1 MKTNLLKSIF
11 ISLILVMGV
20 SNAWAFN
27 ITANNYVYFEKPSDW
42 SNVSILLG
50 HNTWSQGYN
59 FTKISNTNLYYW
71 KTPSWS
77 GATEYYFIDATGWGG
92 EGKKPTDRKGYASHA
107 SSKFTTNFSKY
118 HLFTSSKE
126 VKKDASS
133 YATAVN
139 RTQTIKVQLKDGSNW
154 IDATVVPADLTASTY
169 ALKSETEAD
178 AKSASLAKESTTVS
192 ATVSAAYSATV
203 SLSCTNVLD
212 GYVFEGW
219 YDANGNKITSYTV
232 SDAHT
237 VYARFIQSAEETN
250 LVTISYKCGSTD
262 VVTSITEQVGVETE
276 KTFTAPTVTGYN
288 FTGWTVGAGMTLKA
302 GTKNDAT
309 ITVVT
314 KPSSSDYT
322 LVANYEEVM
331 ETVYFINTNKWSTV
345 NIHKWN
351 GKAAASS
358 WPGEKLTASGEKIGE
373 YDVYAYTA
381 KQGDYANVIF
391 NSKTSST
398 DGGNAQ
404 TGDLEWTAGK
414 YYIYNYGGKS
424 DWYTKEDAEALLVV
438 PVVTHDIV
446 VKAVVPE
453 VWNSGTISIH
463 YWGDG
468 ISATANPV
476 ATEKEG
482 NWNKYTIKE
491 VPEGTSVNV
500 IFINGTGWNGN
511 ANQTAN
517 ITGITEDK
525 CFQIS
530 AKNKDGEGKCTVKE
544 VDCDADI
551 TPEGDDYYTVVGV
564 ADIFGEAWAT
574 KNEANKMAKQ
584 GDGSYKLVK
593 ENVTLA
599 AIGYDWK
606 IAKNGDWW
614 NDAATGVNPSG
625 GGNNTLTI
633 STPGRYNVT
642 FTLSAD
648 LKSATAKTELL
659 EEIIVIPDCY
669 ISGNATLTGG
679 EGWQGNEFTMVY
691 NEETETWTYTLA
703 GLQPEKEY
711 ELKVVCGGTWYSFAN
726 LATPVPTGVTEG
738 NDHAIAFQME
748 EAGNVVVTYNKTKGI
763 TINGNFVKFINVYL
777 AGDMTN
783 WGEGQLQFRK
793 NAADD
798 KVATVTVELTEG
810 EHKFKI
816 VEDGKWLGNN
826 GTMTREYHENWIF
839 RAKQDDGT
847 TDEVDATIYADENGI
862 YTFTWNP
869 EKDQLT
875 VTYPASTEKY
885 IYFKNNPGWKQVYV
899 YFFQEDNFND
909 KGAISTG
916 LTVANHRVG
925 EMKQVGTSDIWQ
937 YEYGTAGLPL
947 SGVIAFTET
956 LQENKSNFS
965 NTKAAYRTDFNKNM
979 ELFIPQETS
988 NETKNNTK
996 YYSTGLWMKYN
1007 SIESGY
1013 VFANNIDDDWQE
1025 DSLVADAPGG
1035 YHFATQVSLGG
1046 NTTCNF
1052 KVKNIKGDWFGK
1064 KSTTMTSTNTN
1075 VELEVGAGDEYNV
1088 KLTTT
1093 SAGNYTFS
1101 IDLSDGKMMVSV
1113 EYPLQTSD
1121 YRLVY
1126 VESEVLG
1133 QAPYTKFHPAQSIRG
1148 IAEGTKKDI
1157 VSFYINKDGK
1167 NPAILLQQCTN
1178 INGAN
1183 ITWEDVVIQSI
1194 NGNQGANPGRAKA
1207 PAKRSAE
1214 LHIGSGCPAVTENGV
1229 YNFVLEQTNGNA
1241 TILNEETHPYTGD
1254 YYIRTN
1260 AADGGWRKYNTNPDN
1275 IMTHSQ
1281 TALKHGGYDYYF
1293 CKWVLKDQSVQY
1305 VVANDYSYCVSDTLT
1320 TDAIVT
1326 NVNGILPAN
1335 ANVRYT
1341 WNSSTNTLSR
1351 AYLAG
1356 SGIISDR
1363 YLVLIGDANLKD
1375 TSGKNFNVFGLNP
1388 NEVAFKDME
1397 NWLYQLDVKADQNTL
1412 VKLTADYNEKTQ
1424 YFIGS
1429 ADATKQLIKG
1439 PNTHYALRL
1448 IYDFKTNYL
1457 VSGLVGNQ
1465 TITGDLELEEVMI
1478 VRSHHEEAQTL
1489 KISNGSVTANK
1500 AYGVMTFKKTTLND
1514 NTKSQHERAL
1524 YWVSFPFD
1532 VKLDE
1537 AFGFGNYGEHW
1548 IMEYYDGEARAKNG
1562 AWVDSDTY
1570 WKYIENPNYTLK
1582 AGKGYV
1588 LCLDLDLLGN
1598 NAEFWDNENTEIA
1611 LYFPSSEENPIVIN
1625 NEATQRTTT
1634 VLDHICS
1641 IERDDRNIH
1650 DSNWNIIGV
1659 PAYTKIAGM
1668 TGGGVISYYRY
1679 DASKNEYDPAMTS
1692 GFNFNTMHAYM
1703 VQYAGTINWT
1713 EQATSIAA
1721 LAARK
1726 SPTSKDQYTLRL
1738 ALQQEDAQCDH
1749 TFIRLQEDNA
1759 TAEFDMNYDLCK
1771 IINRGANIY
1780 SMINN
1785 VEVAANVLPVEE
1797 RVIPLGLDIHETGN
1811 YTFAMPDGTDGITAI
1826 LIDYETGKETNLL
1839 LADYTTELREGTN
1852 NERFALRV
1860 RPNHVATEVET
1871 IIDGA
1876 NGQIQKYIIN
1886 GALYILNNGQLY
1898 DAQGR
1903 MVQP

>member
-20 SNAWAFN
+20 SNAWAHN
-27 ITANNYVYFEKPSDW
+27 LAANQYVYFEKPSDW
-42 SNVSILLG
+42 EAAQLLIG
-50 HNTWSQGYN
+50 KSDWSEGYTM
-59 FTKISNTNLYYW
+59 TKISNTNLYYL
-71 KTPSWS
+71 KTIKWD
-77 GATEYYFIDATGWGG
+77 GYTEYYFFEKKDKWGG
-92 EGKKPTDRKGYASHA
+92 EGKSPTNRTPWAGKT
-107 SSKFTTNFSKY
+107 SSKFTSAIAKC
-118 HLFTSSKE
+118 HLFNSTKSIKSSTT
-126 VKKDASS
+126 ATA
-133 YATAVN
+133 YATVVN
-139 RTQTIKVQLKDGSNW
+139 RTQTIKVQFKDGSNW
-154 IDATVVPADLTASTY
+154 VDATVVPADLTASTY
-169 ALKSETEAD
+169 ALTSSTAAGE
-178 AKSASLAKESTTVS
+178 KSASLAKESTTVS
-192 ATVSAAYSATV
+192 ATVDAAYSATV

-212 GYVFEGW
+212 GYMFEGW
-219 YDANGNKITSYTV
+219 YDANGNTITSYTV

-250 LVTISYKCGSTD
+250 EVSVTYMCD
-262 VVTSITEQVGVETE
+262 ATEVSPAIAEIVGVETE
-276 KTFTAPTVTGYN
+276 KSFTAPPVTGYN
-288 FTGWTVGAGMTLKA
+288 FTGWTIGAGITLKA
-302 GTKNDAT
+302 GTASDAT

-314 KPSSSDYT
+314 KSASSNYT
-322 LVANYEEVM
+322 LVANYKEVL
-331 ETVYFINTNKWSTV
+331 ETVYFINTGKWSVV
-345 NIHKWN
+345 NLYRW
-351 GKAAASS
+351 GGTATATP
-358 WPGEKLTASGEKIGE
+358 WPGEAMTSTGEKIGE
-373 YDVYAYTA
+373 YDVYSFTA
-381 KQGDYANVIF
+381 RQGAFANVIF
-391 NSKTSST
+391 TNKNTGS
-398 DGGNAQ
+398 DQ
-404 TGDLEWTAGK
+404 TGDLTWTAGK

-424 DWYTKEDAEALLVV
+424 GWYTKAEAEKLLVV

-446 VKAVVPE
+446 VKAVAPE

-482 NWNKYTIKE
+482 NWNKYTIKN

-500 IFINGTGWNGN
+500 IFINGTGWSSN
-511 ANQTAN
+511 ANQTAD

-564 ADIFGEAWAT
+564 AELFGEAWAT

-606 IAKNGDWW
+606 IAKNGTWW

-625 GGNNTLTI
+625 GKNNTLTI
-633 STPGRYNVT
+633 TTPGRYNVT
-642 FTLSAD
+642 FTLSAN
-648 LKSATAKTELL
+648 LQTATAETELL

-748 EAGNVVVTYNKTKGI
+748 EAGDVVVTYNKTKGI
-763 TINGNFVKFINVYL
+763 TIDGNFVKFINVYL
-777 AGDMTN
+777 AGDMTS

-793 NAADD
+793 KAAGDA
-798 KVATVTVELTEG
+798 VATVSVELTEG

-816 VEDGKWLGNN
+816 IEDGKWLGNN

-847 TDEVDATIYADENGI
+847 NDEVDATIYADENGI
-862 YTFTWNP
+862 YTFTWNSDRN
-869 EKDQLT
+869 ELT
-875 VTYPASTEKY
+875 VTYPAPTEKY
-885 IYFKNNPGWKQVYV
+885 IYFKNNPGWNKVYV

-916 LTVANHRVG
+916 LTVATQRVG
-925 EMKQVGTSDIWQ
+925 AMTQVGTSDIWQ

-979 ELFIPQETS
+979 ELFIPQKTS
-988 NETKNNTK
+988 NETKNGTK
-996 YYSTGLWMKYN
+996 YYSSGLWMKYN

-1013 VFANNIDDDWQE
+1013 AFANNTDDQWKEDW
-1025 DSLVADAPGG
+1025 LVADAPGG

-1046 NTTCNF
+1046 NKIYKF
-1052 KVKNIKGDWFGK
+1052 KIKSIKEDWFR
-1064 KSTTMTSTNTN
+1064 TDTAITSTKNTDI
-1075 VELEVGAGDEYNV
+1075 EFKAEVGGNDV
-1088 KLTTT
+1088 QFTTT
-1093 SAGNYTFS
+1093 SAGTYTIS

-1113 EYPLQTSD
+1113 EYPLQAND

-1148 IAEGTKKDI
+1148 IAEGTKKDT
-1157 VSFYINKDGK
+1157 VSFYIKKDGQ
-1167 NPAILLQQCTN
+1167 NPAILLQRCTN

-1194 NGNQGANPGRAKA
+1194 CGNQGANPGRAKA

-1214 LHIGSGCPAVTENGV
+1214 LHIGSGCPAVTGNGV
-1229 YNFVLEQTNGNA
+1229 YNFTLDQTGVNA

-1281 TALKHGGYDYYF
+1281 TALKQVGGYDYYF

-1320 TDAIVT
+1320 TDSIVT

-1341 WNSSTNTLSR
+1341 WNSSTNELAR

-1356 SGIISDR
+1356 SGNIADR
-1363 YLVLIGDANLKD
+1363 YLVLIGDANLQD
-1375 TSGKNFNVFGLNP
+1375 LEGNTFNIDDLNP
-1388 NEVAFKDME
+1388 NEANFKDMG
-1397 NWLYQLDVKADQNTL
+1397 NWQYQLDVKANQNTQ
-1412 VKLTADYNEKTQ
+1412 VKLTADYNGKTQ

-1429 ADATKQLIKG
+1429 ADTTKQLIKG
-1439 PNTHYALRL
+1439 NDTTHYALRL

-1465 TITGDLELEEVMI
+1465 TITGNLKLEEVMI
-1478 VRSHHEEAQTL
+1478 VRSHHDEAQTL
-1489 KISNGSVTANK
+1489 KISDTGSVTANK
-1500 AYGVMTFKKTTLND
+1500 AYGVMTFNKDTLND
-1514 NTKSQHERAL
+1514 NTKSQYERAL
-1524 YWVSFPFD
+1524 YWVSFPFN

-1548 IMEYYDGEARAKNG
+1548 IMEYYDGAERAEKG
-1562 AWVDSDTY
+1562 LWKEPTYSY
-1570 WKYIENPNYTLK
+1570 WKFIEDPKGYILE
-1582 AGKGYV
+1582 AGQGYV

-1598 NAEFWDNENTEIA
+1598 NAEFWKHDNTEIA
-1611 LYFPSSEENPIVIN
+1611 LYFPSNGKDTIVIN
-1625 NEATQRTTT
+1625 NQATVRETIVPEHECTI
-1634 VLDHICS
+1634 D
-1641 IERDDRNIH
+1641 RDDRKNK

-1659 PAYTKIAGM
+1659 PAYTKIAKMVGEN
-1668 TGGGVISYYRY
+1668 IFYYQY
-1679 DASKNEYDPAMTS
+1679 NAAKDSFELSNTH
-1692 GFNFNTMHAYM
+1692 NFNTMHAYM
-1703 VQYAGTINWT
+1703 VQYADTINWT

-1749 TFIRLQEDNA
+1749 TFIRLQEDKA

-1780 SMINN
+1780 SMIGN
-1785 VEVAANVLPVEE
+1785 VEVAANVLPMEE

-1852 NERFALRV
+1852 NGRFALRV